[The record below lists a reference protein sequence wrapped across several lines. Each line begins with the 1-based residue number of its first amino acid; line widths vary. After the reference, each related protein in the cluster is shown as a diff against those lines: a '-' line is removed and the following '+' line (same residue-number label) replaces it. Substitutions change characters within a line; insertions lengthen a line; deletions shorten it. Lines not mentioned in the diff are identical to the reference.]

1 MQTSPVSPS
10 MIGAQMKL
18 YRYSILA
25 LEQIKKSKH
34 KGTTAKELWEYLNET
49 LPPDSPVS
57 KASVIN
63 FLNTMKEKE
72 LIYYTERPNDGSY
85 QRMYYSNIN
94 RKTNSMKSSG
104 NRTGSEKMEM
114 GP

>member
-10 MIGAQMKL
+10 MIGAQIKI

-25 LEQIKKSKH
+25 LEQIKKSKY
-34 KGTTAKELWEYLNET
+34 KGTTTKELWEYLNET

-63 FLNTMKEKE
+63 VLNTMKEKK
-72 LIYYTERPNDGSY
+72 LIYYTERPNDGSH
-85 QRMYYSNIN
+85 QRVYYPNIN
-94 RKTNSMKSSG
+94 RKLK
-104 NRTGSEKMEM
+104 
-114 GP
+114 P